1 MWKISGSRRVL
12 RRHVLAAG
20 VFVGLLAAGVAP
32 VHAEP
37 ETEPQIAWLCRPGL
51 TDNPCG
57 QGRAGELGDRP
68 QGRFPDGRMAS
79 LQVTALGPGT
89 APATTKAADVDCFY
103 VYGTTD
109 LLPNPIEGTVPQ
121 TRPEHV
127 SMILEQAGP
136 LLGRCRMFAPLYR
149 QDTFLQLAVNV
160 VTRTDS
166 YEGPGF
172 DDVVAAF
179 DDYWSHDNL
188 DPVTGKRRGI
198 VLLGHSQGAVA
209 IQNLA
214 RARFDG
220 NPETTAQLV
229 SALPI
234 GGKVRTPADRLAGGG
249 TDPESTFQHLPLC
262 SREIGAP
269 IPIGCV
275 IAYSTYAADSPT
287 PGPGSMVWNPGSEHR
302 TACVNPA
309 TLLRPSADNSAVP
322 ISPIV
327 ATRELTGNNDGPDLP
342 GGFVRYPNALSAS
355 CRVATDVDGG
365 TSSWL
370 QVHGDLSA
378 LLGDAA
384 HPLAIPGSGDL
395 GLHAA
400 DITLTLGDLTDLV
413 TAQAA
418 RWHSTRP

>member
-1 MWKISGSRRVL
+1 M
-12 RRHVLAAG
+12 LAT
-20 VFVGLLAAGVAP
+20 VATP

-37 ETEPQIAWLCRPGL
+37 EIGPQVAWLCRPGL
-51 TDNPCG
+51 AENPCG
-57 QGRAGELGDRP
+57 QDRDGELGDTPR
-68 QGRFPDGRMAS
+68 GRFPDGRTVS
-79 LQVTALGPGT
+79 LQVSTAGPGSGT
-89 APATTKAADVDCFY
+89 ASADSADVDCFY

-109 LLPNPIEGTVPQ
+109 LLPNPVQGTVPQ
-121 TRPEHV
+121 IRPEHV

-149 QDTFLQLAVNV
+149 QDTFIQLAVNV

-179 DDYWSHDNL
+179 DDYWSRDNL
-188 DPVTGKRRGI
+188 DPVTGKRRGV
-198 VLLGHSQGAVA
+198 VLLGHSQGSVA
-209 IQNLA
+209 IQNLL

-229 SALPI
+229 GALPM
-234 GGKVRTPADRLAGGG
+234 GGKVRTPADRVTGGG

-262 SREIGAP
+262 AREIGAP
-269 IPIGCV
+269 IPVGCV
-275 IAYSTYAADSPT
+275 VAYSAYAADSST

-309 TLLRPSADNSAVP
+309 TLLRPTAGEAVVP
-322 ISPIV
+322 ISPVV
-327 ATRELTGNNDGPDLP
+327 ATRALTGGDGPDLP
-342 GGFVRYPNALSAS
+342 GGFVRYPGALSAS